1 MKHKD
6 TKLERFLLLLH
17 KLFIFVYYILFMST
31 NIRQAT
37 EKDLE
42 AILEIV
48 NYNILNTTSIY
59 DYEPRTLTQQKVI
72 FDDKVKSHFPLIVV
86 EVDNEIGGFGT
97 YGTFRFKEGY
107 KFTVE
112 HSVYVALNHQGK
124 GLGKL
129 LLSELITLAKKQ
141 KRHTMIAVID
151 AENQNSVAFH
161 KQFGFETV
169 GIIKE
174 SAYKF
179 DKWLDTVFMQLL
191 LK

>member
-1 MKHKD
+1 MNFKV
-6 TKLERFLLLLH
+6 R
-17 KLFIFVYYILFMST
+17 
-31 NIRQAT
+31 NAT

-42 AILEIV
+42 EILEIV

-59 DYEPRTLTQQKVI
+59 DYEPRTLTQQKAI
-72 FDDKVKSHFPLIVV
+72 FDDKNKEGFPLIVI
-86 EVDNEIGGFGT
+86 EIDNEIAGFGT

-112 HSVYVALNHQGK
+112 HSVYVSVNHQGK

-129 LLSELITLAKKQ
+129 LLAELIELAKKQ

-151 AENQNSVAFH
+151 AENQNSVEFH

-174 SAYKF
+174 SAFKF

-191 LK
+191 L

>member
-1 MKHKD
+1 MK
-6 TKLERFLLLLH
+6 
-17 KLFIFVYYILFMST
+17 S

-42 AILEIV
+42 AILKIV
-48 NYNILNTTSIY
+48 NYNIINTTSIY
-59 DYEPRTLTQQKVI
+59 DYEPRTLVQQKTI
-72 FDDKVKSHFPLIVV
+72 LEDKVKADFPLIVI
-86 EVDNEIGGFGT
+86 EIANEIAGFGS

-107 KFTVE
+107 KYTVE
-112 HSVYVALNHQGK
+112 HSVYVSINHQGK

-129 LLSELITLAKKQ
+129 LLTELIDLAKKQ
-141 KRHTMIAVID
+141 KIHTMIAVID
-151 AENQNSVAFH
+151 AENQNSVEFH

-174 SAYKF
+174 SAFKF
-179 DKWLDTVFMQLL
+179 NKWLDTVFMQLI

>member
-1 MKHKD
+1 
-6 TKLERFLLLLH
+6 
-17 KLFIFVYYILFMST
+17 MST

>member
-1 MKHKD
+1 MK
-6 TKLERFLLLLH
+6 TQ
-17 KLFIFVYYILFMST
+17 
-31 NIRQAT
+31 IRQAT

-59 DYEPRTLTQQKVI
+59 DYESRTFAQQKAI
-72 FDDKVKSHFPLIVV
+72 FDEKLKANFPLIVI
-86 EVDNEIGGFGT
+86 EIDSKIAGFGT

-112 HSVYVALNHQGK
+112 HSVYISVNYQGK
-124 GLGKL
+124 GFGKL
-129 LLSELITLAKKQ
+129 LLAELIELAKKQ
-141 KRHTMIAVID
+141 KLHTMIAVID
-151 AENQNSVAFH
+151 AENQSSVEFH

-169 GIIKE
+169 GVIKE
-174 SAYKF
+174 SAFKF

-191 LK
+191 IKN

>member
-1 MKHKD
+1 MK
-6 TKLERFLLLLH
+6 TQ
-17 KLFIFVYYILFMST
+17 
-31 NIRQAT
+31 IRQAN

-59 DYEPRTLTQQKVI
+59 DYELRTLDQQKAI
-72 FDDKVKSHFPLIVV
+72 FEEKIKANFPLIVI
-86 EVDNEIGGFGT
+86 EIDDEIAGFGT

-112 HSVYVALNHQGK
+112 HSVYISINHQGK

-129 LLSELITLAKKQ
+129 LLSELIELAKKQ
-141 KRHTMIAVID
+141 KLHTMIAVID
-151 AENQNSVAFH
+151 AENQNSVEFH

-169 GIIKE
+169 GVIKE

-179 DKWLDTVFMQLL
+179 DKWLDTVLMQLI
-191 LK
+191 LKN

>member
-1 MKHKD
+1 MK
-6 TKLERFLLLLH
+6 TQ
-17 KLFIFVYYILFMST
+17 
-31 NIRQAT
+31 IRQAN

-59 DYEPRTLTQQKVI
+59 DYESRTLAQQKAI
-72 FDDKVKSHFPLIVV
+72 FEEKNKAGFPLLVI
-86 EVDNEIGGFGT
+86 EIDYEIAGFGT

-112 HSVYVALNHQGK
+112 HSVYVSVNHQGK

-129 LLSELITLAKKQ
+129 LLAALIELAKKQ
-141 KRHTMIAVID
+141 KLHTMIAVID
-151 AENQNSVAFH
+151 AENQSSVEFH

-169 GIIKE
+169 GVIKE

-179 DKWLDTVFMQLL
+179 DKWLDTVLMQLL
-191 LK
+191 LKN

>member
-1 MKHKD
+1 MK
-6 TKLERFLLLLH
+6 TQ
-17 KLFIFVYYILFMST
+17 
-31 NIRQAT
+31 IRQAN

-59 DYEPRTLTQQKVI
+59 DYEPRTLDQQKAI
-72 FDDKVKSHFPLIVV
+72 FEEKIKANFPLLVI
-86 EVDNEIGGFGT
+86 EIDNEIAGFGT

-112 HSVYVALNHQGK
+112 HSVYISINHQGK

-129 LLSELITLAKKQ
+129 LLSELIELAKKQ
-141 KRHTMIAVID
+141 KLHTMIAVID
-151 AENQNSVAFH
+151 AENQNSVEFH

-169 GIIKE
+169 GVIKE

-179 DKWLDTVFMQLL
+179 DKWLDTVLMQLI
-191 LK
+191 LKN

>member
-1 MKHKD
+1 
-6 TKLERFLLLLH
+6 
-17 KLFIFVYYILFMST
+17 MST

-37 EKDLE
+37 KKDLE

-59 DYEPRTLTQQKVI
+59 DYEPRTLAQQKAI
-72 FDDKVKSHFPLIVV
+72 FEDKAKSNFPLIVV

-112 HSVYVALNHQGK
+112 HSVYVSVNHQGK

-141 KRHTMIAVID
+141 KCHTMIAVID
-151 AENQNSVAFH
+151 AENQNSVEFH

>member
-1 MKHKD
+1 
-6 TKLERFLLLLH
+6 
-17 KLFIFVYYILFMST
+17 MST

-59 DYEPRTLTQQKVI
+59 DYEPRTLAQQKAI
-72 FDDKVKSHFPLIVV
+72 FEDKAKSNFPLIVV

-112 HSVYVALNHQGK
+112 HSVYVSVNHQGK
-124 GLGKL
+124 GLGKF

-141 KRHTMIAVID
+141 KCHTMIAVID
-151 AENQNSVAFH
+151 AENQNSVEFH

>member
-1 MKHKD
+1 MN
-6 TKLERFLLLLH
+6 
-17 KLFIFVYYILFMST
+17 YI
-31 NIRQAT
+31 IRKAA

-42 AILEIV
+42 SILEIV

-59 DYEPRTLTQQKVI
+59 DYEPRTLPQQKAI
-72 FDDKVKSHFPLIVV
+72 FEDKNIAGFPLIVI
-86 EVDNEIGGFGT
+86 EVDNEIAGFGT

-112 HSVYVALNHQGK
+112 HSVYVSLNHQRK
-124 GLGKL
+124 GIGKL
-129 LLSELITLAKKQ
+129 LLAELIEIAKKQ
-141 KRHTMIAVID
+141 KLHTMIAVID
-151 AENQNSVAFH
+151 AENQNSVEFH

-179 DKWLDTVFMQLL
+179 DKWLDTVLMQLL
-191 LK
+191 LKN